1 MASILPS
8 RLDLR
13 LETEPAR
20 SATFERGWRAAL
32 AYVLRVEHLRR
43 TVRIALVV
51 GILLT
56 AVNQL
61 DVIVRG
67 DTTAITWI
75 KCGTNF
81 VVPLI
86 VSNLGLLSGR
96 TIGRPEG
103 QH

>member
-8 RLDLR
+8 RLDMR
-13 LETEPAR
+13 LETEPAG

-32 AYVLRVEHLRR
+32 AYVLRREHLRR

-61 DVIVRG
+61 DVIVG
-67 DTTAITWI
+67 GETTAITWI

-81 VVPLI
+81 VVPFI

-96 TIGRPEG
+96 AVARQVP
-103 QH
+103 